1 MEITALADSSAFSCI
16 RIIDFRNAACPLL
29 LWGNVGGNGTK
40 LIDLSRC
47 DKFFELEACPTAL
60 IKGKAFIG
68 TRLRDS
74 VDIFRI
80 FARVAVSRGDGEE
93 NATTARKAAS

>member
-60 IKGKAFIG
+60 I
-68 TRLRDS
+68 
-74 VDIFRI
+74 
-80 FARVAVSRGDGEE
+80 VAVSRGDGEE